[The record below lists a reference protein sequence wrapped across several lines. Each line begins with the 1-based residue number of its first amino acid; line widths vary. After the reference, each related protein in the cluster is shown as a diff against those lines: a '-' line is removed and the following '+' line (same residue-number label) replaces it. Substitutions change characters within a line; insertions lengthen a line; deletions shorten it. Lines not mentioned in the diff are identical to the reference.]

1 MGLLARAAAEYARN
15 FRVYSS
21 AVQATSRSADF
32 GYACDPRRI
41 WQRTD
46 LSAMVGAK
54 EALLSPG
61 PNSAPAAH
69 SDPEAEYQAFIERNL
84 MRNYVAHVL
93 HGLLG
98 QTGFRLVNA
107 PTFLPA
113 YVLLLSG
120 SEFVVGLARSIQYLG
135 MFLSPMIAA
144 NLIEHRRRV
153 LPVGFLM
160 GGLMRLQVLGLG
172 LAGLFLAPER
182 AVAAICFFLFCFGFF
197 TGMQGVIFNYLMSKV
212 IPVERRGR
220 LMGLRNAL
228 AGTTAALVAYLG
240 GELLVANNLLGD
252 GYAATFL
259 LAFALTSLGLGM
271 LLLVREPQPPEVRPP
286 SQLLDRLRELPALF
300 REDRA
305 YTYYFLCRALATM
318 GRMATPFYIVF
329 ARDTIGLTGTNIGIL
344 STAFVAANSVSNLAW
359 GVMGDRTGFRQVFV
373 VTLLV
378 WIASVVGMVASD
390 SLAGFVMA
398 FVGIGAGM
406 GGFQMAAQNMV
417 LEFGSRADLPVRIAV
432 ANSAQEAVGAVG
444 PLLGGLIAMFFG
456 LDLLFAIAI
465 AFQIAAIALILSRV
479 DEPRHRIP
487 SANG

>member
-1 MGLLARAAAEYARN
+1 MSSGPDSAAA
-15 FRVYSS
+15 
-21 AVQATSRSADF
+21 AVADSER
-32 GYACDPRRI
+32 D
-41 WQRTD
+41 
-46 LSAMVGAK
+46 
-54 EALLSPG
+54 
-61 PNSAPAAH
+61 
-69 SDPEAEYQAFIERNL
+69 YQAFIERNL
-84 MRNYVAHVL
+84 KRNYVAHVF

-160 GGLMRLQVLGLG
+160 GGLMRIQVLGLA
-172 LAGLFLAPER
+172 LAGLLLSPER
-182 AVAAICFFLFCFGFF
+182 AVQAICFFLFFFGFF

-228 AGTTAALVAYLG
+228 AGITAAVVAYLG
-240 GELLVANNLLGD
+240 GELLVENNLLGD

-259 LAFALTSLGLGM
+259 LAFVLTSFGLAM
-271 LLLVREPQPPEVRPP
+271 LMFVREPQPPDVRPP
-286 SQLLDRLRELPALF
+286 SQLMDRFRELPALF

-329 ARDTIGLTGTNIGIL
+329 ARDTIGLSGTNIGLL
-344 STAFVAANSVSNLAW
+344 STAFVAANSVSNLGW
-359 GVMGDRTGFRQVFV
+359 GVMADRTGYRAVFV
-373 VTLLV
+373 FTLVL
-378 WIASVVGMVASD
+378 WIASVGAMVASD
-390 SLAGFVMA
+390 SLTGFTLA

-444 PLLGGLIAMFFG
+444 PLLGGLIAVFFS
-456 LDLLFAIAI
+456 LDILFGVAI
-465 AFQIAAIALILSRV
+465 AFQIAAIALVLSRV
-479 DEPRHRIP
+479 DEPRHRTP
-487 SANG
+487 RSG

>member
-1 MGLLARAAAEYARN
+1 MSSGPDSAAA
-15 FRVYSS
+15 
-21 AVQATSRSADF
+21 AVADSER
-32 GYACDPRRI
+32 D
-41 WQRTD
+41 
-46 LSAMVGAK
+46 
-54 EALLSPG
+54 
-61 PNSAPAAH
+61 
-69 SDPEAEYQAFIERNL
+69 YQAFIERNL
-84 MRNYVAHVL
+84 KRNYVAHVF

-160 GGLMRLQVLGLG
+160 GGLMRIQVLGLA
-172 LAGLFLAPER
+172 LAGLLLSPER
-182 AVAAICFFLFCFGFF
+182 AVQAICFFLFFFGFF

-228 AGTTAALVAYLG
+228 AGITAAVVAYLG
-240 GELLVANNLLGD
+240 SELLVENNLLGD

-259 LAFALTSLGLGM
+259 LAFVLTSFGLAM
-271 LLLVREPQPPEVRPP
+271 LMFVREPQPPDVRPP
-286 SQLLDRLRELPALF
+286 SQLMDRFRELPALF

-329 ARDTIGLTGTNIGIL
+329 ASDTIGLSGTNIGLL
-344 STAFVAANSVSNLAW
+344 STAFVAANSVSNLGW
-359 GVMGDRTGFRQVFV
+359 GVMADRTGYRAVFV
-373 VTLLV
+373 FTLVL
-378 WIASVVGMVASD
+378 WIASVGAMVASD
-390 SLAGFVMA
+390 SLTGFTLA

-444 PLLGGLIAMFFG
+444 PLLGGLIAVFFS
-456 LDLLFAIAI
+456 LDILFGVAI
-465 AFQIAAIALILSRV
+465 AFQIAAIALVLSRV
-479 DEPRHRIP
+479 DEPRHRTP
-487 SANG
+487 RSG

>member
-1 MGLLARAAAEYARN
+1 MSSGPDSAAA
-15 FRVYSS
+15 
-21 AVQATSRSADF
+21 AVADSER
-32 GYACDPRRI
+32 D
-41 WQRTD
+41 
-46 LSAMVGAK
+46 
-54 EALLSPG
+54 
-61 PNSAPAAH
+61 
-69 SDPEAEYQAFIERNL
+69 YQAFIERNL
-84 MRNYVAHVL
+84 KRNYVAHVF

-160 GGLMRLQVLGLG
+160 GGLMRVQVLGLA
-172 LAGLFLAPER
+172 LAGLLLSPER
-182 AVAAICFFLFCFGFF
+182 AVQAICFFLFFFGFF

-228 AGTTAALVAYLG
+228 AGITAAVVAYLG
-240 GELLVANNLLGD
+240 GEFLVENNLLGD

-259 LAFALTSLGLGM
+259 LAFVLTSFGLAM
-271 LLLVREPQPPEVRPP
+271 LMFVREPQPPDVRPP
-286 SQLLDRLRELPALF
+286 SQLMDRFRELPALF

-329 ARDTIGLTGTNIGIL
+329 ARDTIGLSGTNIGLL
-344 STAFVAANSVSNLAW
+344 STAFVAANSVSNLGW
-359 GVMGDRTGFRQVFV
+359 GVMADRTGYRAVFV
-373 VTLLV
+373 FTLVL
-378 WIASVVGMVASD
+378 WIASVGAMVASD
-390 SLAGFVMA
+390 SLTGFTLA

-444 PLLGGLIAMFFG
+444 PLLGGLIAVFFS
-456 LDLLFAIAI
+456 LDILFGVAI
-465 AFQIAAIALILSRV
+465 AFQIAAIALVLSRV
-479 DEPRHRIP
+479 DEPRHRTP
-487 SANG
+487 RSG

>member
-1 MGLLARAAAEYARN
+1 MSSGPDSAATAVADAER
-15 FRVYSS
+15 
-21 AVQATSRSADF
+21 D
-32 GYACDPRRI
+32 
-41 WQRTD
+41 
-46 LSAMVGAK
+46 
-54 EALLSPG
+54 
-61 PNSAPAAH
+61 
-69 SDPEAEYQAFIERNL
+69 YQAFIERNL
-84 MRNYVAHVL
+84 KRNYVAHVF

-160 GGLMRLQVLGLG
+160 GALMRVQVLGLA
-172 LAGLFLAPER
+172 LAGLLLSPDR
-182 AVAAICFFLFCFGFF
+182 AVQAICFFLFFFGFF

-228 AGTTAALVAYLG
+228 AGITAAIVAYLG
-240 GELLVANNLLGD
+240 GELLVENNLLGD

-259 LAFALTSLGLGM
+259 LAFVLTSLGLAM
-271 LLLVREPQPPEVRPP
+271 LMFVREPQPPDVRPP
-286 SQLLDRLRELPALF
+286 SQLMDRFRELPALF

-318 GRMATPFYIVF
+318 GRMATPFYIVA
-329 ARDTIGLTGTNIGIL
+329 ARDTIGLSGTNIGLL
-344 STAFVAANSVSNLAW
+344 STAFVAANSVSNLGW
-359 GVMGDRTGFRQVFV
+359 GVMADRTGYRAVFV
-373 VTLLV
+373 FTLVL
-378 WIASVVGMVASD
+378 WIASVGAMIASD
-390 SLAGFVMA
+390 SLAGFVLA

-444 PLLGGLIAMFFG
+444 PLLGGVIAALFSLDILFG
-456 LDLLFAIAI
+456 VAIV
-465 AFQIAAIALILSRV
+465 FQIAAIALVLSRV
-479 DEPRHRIP
+479 DEPRHRTP
-487 SANG
+487 

>member
-1 MGLLARAAAEYARN
+1 M
-15 FRVYSS
+15 SS
-21 AVQATSRSADF
+21 
-32 GYACDPRRI
+32 
-41 WQRTD
+41 
-46 LSAMVGAK
+46 
-54 EALLSPG
+54 G
-61 PNSAPAAH
+61 PDSAPAAVAD
-69 SDPEAEYQAFIERNL
+69 SEREYQAFIERNL
-84 MRNYVAHVL
+84 KRNYLAHVF

-153 LPVGFLM
+153 LPVGFLT
-160 GGLMRLQVLGLG
+160 GGLMRVQVLGLA
-172 LAGLFLAPER
+172 LAGLFLAPDR
-182 AVAAICFFLFCFGFF
+182 AVQAICFFLFFFGFF

-228 AGTTAALVAYLG
+228 AGITAAIVAYLG
-240 GELLVANNLLGD
+240 GELLVENNLLGD

-259 LAFALTSLGLGM
+259 LAFALTSLGLAM

-286 SQLLDRLRELPALF
+286 SQLLDRFRELPALF

-329 ARDTIGLTGTNIGIL
+329 ARDTIGLSGTTIGIL
-344 STAFVAANSVSNLAW
+344 STAFVAANSVSNLGW
-359 GVMGDRTGFRQVFV
+359 GVMADRTGYRAVFV
-373 VTLLV
+373 YTLVL
-378 WIASVVGMVASD
+378 WIASVTAMMVSD
-390 SLAGFVMA
+390 SLTGFTLA

-444 PLLGGLIAMFFG
+444 PLLGGLLAAFFSLDILFG
-456 LDLLFAIAI
+456 LAIG
-465 AFQIAAIALILSRV
+465 FQIAAIALVLSRV
-479 DEPRHRIP
+479 DEPRHRTP
-487 SANG
+487 

>member
-1 MGLLARAAAEYARN
+1 LSSGPDSAAA
-15 FRVYSS
+15 
-21 AVQATSRSADF
+21 AVADSER
-32 GYACDPRRI
+32 D
-41 WQRTD
+41 
-46 LSAMVGAK
+46 
-54 EALLSPG
+54 
-61 PNSAPAAH
+61 
-69 SDPEAEYQAFIERNL
+69 YQAFIERNL
-84 MRNYVAHVL
+84 KRNYVAHVF

-160 GGLMRLQVLGLG
+160 GGLMRVQVLGLA
-172 LAGLFLAPER
+172 LAGLLLSPER
-182 AVAAICFFLFCFGFF
+182 AVQAICFFLFFFGFF

-228 AGTTAALVAYLG
+228 AGITAAVVAYLG
-240 GELLVANNLLGD
+240 GEFLVENNLLGD

-259 LAFALTSLGLGM
+259 LAFVLTSFGLAM
-271 LLLVREPQPPEVRPP
+271 LMFVREPQPPDVRPP
-286 SQLLDRLRELPALF
+286 SQLMDRFRELPALF

-329 ARDTIGLTGTNIGIL
+329 ARDTIGLSGTNIGLL
-344 STAFVAANSVSNLAW
+344 STAFVAANSVSNLGW
-359 GVMGDRTGFRQVFV
+359 GVMADRTGYRAVFV
-373 VTLLV
+373 FTLVL
-378 WIASVVGMVASD
+378 WIASVGAMVASD
-390 SLAGFVMA
+390 SLTGFTLA

-444 PLLGGLIAMFFG
+444 PLLGGLIAVFFS
-456 LDLLFAIAI
+456 LDILFGVAI
-465 AFQIAAIALILSRV
+465 AFQIAAIALVLSRV
-479 DEPRHRIP
+479 DEPRHRTP
-487 SANG
+487 RSG

>member
-1 MGLLARAAAEYARN
+1 LSSGPDSAAA
-15 FRVYSS
+15 
-21 AVQATSRSADF
+21 AVADSER
-32 GYACDPRRI
+32 D
-41 WQRTD
+41 
-46 LSAMVGAK
+46 
-54 EALLSPG
+54 
-61 PNSAPAAH
+61 
-69 SDPEAEYQAFIERNL
+69 YQAFIERNL
-84 MRNYVAHVL
+84 KRNYVAHVF

-160 GGLMRLQVLGLG
+160 GGLMRVQVLGLA
-172 LAGLFLAPER
+172 LAGLLLSPER
-182 AVAAICFFLFCFGFF
+182 AVQAICFFLFFFGFF

-228 AGTTAALVAYLG
+228 AGITAAVVAYLG
-240 GELLVANNLLGD
+240 GELLVENNLLGD

-259 LAFALTSLGLGM
+259 LAFVLTSFGLAM
-271 LLLVREPQPPEVRPP
+271 LMFVREPQPPDVRPP
-286 SQLLDRLRELPALF
+286 SQLMDRFRELPALF

-329 ARDTIGLTGTNIGIL
+329 ARDTIGLSGTNIGLL
-344 STAFVAANSVSNLAW
+344 STAFVAANSVSNLGW
-359 GVMGDRTGFRQVFV
+359 GVMADRTGYRAVFV
-373 VTLLV
+373 FTLVL
-378 WIASVVGMVASD
+378 WIASVGAMVASD
-390 SLAGFVMA
+390 SLTGFTLA

-444 PLLGGLIAMFFG
+444 PLLGGLIAVFFS
-456 LDLLFAIAI
+456 LDILFGVAI
-465 AFQIAAIALILSRV
+465 AFQIAAIALVLSRV
-479 DEPRHRIP
+479 DEPRHRTP
-487 SANG
+487 RSG

>member
-1 MGLLARAAAEYARN
+1 LSSGPDSAAA
-15 FRVYSS
+15 
-21 AVQATSRSADF
+21 AVADSER
-32 GYACDPRRI
+32 D
-41 WQRTD
+41 
-46 LSAMVGAK
+46 
-54 EALLSPG
+54 
-61 PNSAPAAH
+61 
-69 SDPEAEYQAFIERNL
+69 YQAFIERNL
-84 MRNYVAHVL
+84 KRNYVAHVF

-160 GGLMRLQVLGLG
+160 GGLMRVQVLGLA
-172 LAGLFLAPER
+172 LAGLLLSPER
-182 AVAAICFFLFCFGFF
+182 AVQAICFFLFFFGFF

-228 AGTTAALVAYLG
+228 AGITAAVVAYLG
-240 GELLVANNLLGD
+240 GDLLVENNLLGD

-259 LAFALTSLGLGM
+259 LAFVLTSFGLAM
-271 LLLVREPQPPEVRPP
+271 LMVVREPQPPDVRPP
-286 SQLLDRLRELPALF
+286 SQLMDRFRELPALF

-329 ARDTIGLTGTNIGIL
+329 ARDTIGLSGTNIGLL
-344 STAFVAANSVSNLAW
+344 STAFVAANSVSNLGW
-359 GVMGDRTGFRQVFV
+359 GVMADRTGYRAVFV
-373 VTLLV
+373 FTLVL
-378 WIASVVGMVASD
+378 WIASVGAMIASD
-390 SLAGFVMA
+390 SLAGFALA
-398 FVGIGAGM
+398 FMGIGAGM

-444 PLLGGLIAMFFG
+444 PLLGGLIAAFFS
-456 LDLLFAIAI
+456 LDILFGVAI
-465 AFQIAAIALILSRV
+465 AFQIAAIALVLSRV
-479 DEPRHRIP
+479 DEPRHRTP
-487 SANG
+487 RSG